1 MTREGVAAVSYTGDF
16 GFDGTQDPPPPRLFA
31 DPLGGL
37 VTGEAYAPPK
47 PVEPLSFAVQ
57 PLPPAPDP
65 EIARKAIRAAF
76 AQEQR
81 PRQRTAPGPATRSYS
96 ARQQQYRAPV
106 VQGPAAVAP
115 AAAPKAEPKRGSALG
130 GCLIG
135 LVIAGSL
142 LFSVLRPVFEAILD
156 IFR

>member
-1 MTREGVAAVSYTGDF
+1 MTREGVAAVSYTGEF
-16 GFDGTQDPPPPRLFA
+16 GLDGTQDPPPPRLFP

-37 VTGEAYAPPK
+37 VTGEAYSAPPK
-47 PVEPLSFAVQ
+47 PVAPLAYR
-57 PLPPAPDP
+57 PPPAPDP
-65 EIARKAIRAAF
+65 EIARQAIRAAF

-106 VQGPAAVAP
+106 AKGPAAVAP
-115 AAAPKAEPKRGSALG
+115 VAAVPRAEPRRGSSLG

-135 LVIAGSL
+135 LVILGSL
-142 LFSVLRPVFEAILD
+142 LFTVFRQVVEAVLD